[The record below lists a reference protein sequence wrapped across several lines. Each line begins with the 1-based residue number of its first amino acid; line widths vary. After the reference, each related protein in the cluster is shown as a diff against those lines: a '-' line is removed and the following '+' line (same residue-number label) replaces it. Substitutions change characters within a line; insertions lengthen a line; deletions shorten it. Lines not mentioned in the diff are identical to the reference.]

1 MCGPVTLCAVPVLA
15 PGTCPCLQHKNAP
28 CTSPALIPALSSHS
42 CSPSDHPSA
51 EAPVSWVVSKDLV
64 GGNGDMPP
72 KGQQLCRMPQPPYLK
87 LFLSWTTGPYWSRR
101 HPPLSLPKKPPS
113 VKGFTLTKN
122 GVHIRVT
129 LKAQVVY
136 KKMSAHLCEWTG
148 DCSSCW
154 VVRLDTLRESF

>member
-1 MCGPVTLCAVPVLA
+1 MCSPITLCVVPVLA
-15 PGTCPCLQHKNAP
+15 PDARLCLQHKNAP

-51 EAPVSWVVSKDLV
+51 QAPVSWVVSQDLV

-87 LFLSWTTGPYWSRR
+87 LFLLDNRSLLEPPP
-101 HPPLSLPKKPPS
+101 HPRIPKKPPS

-122 GVHIRVT
+122 GVHISVT
-129 LKAQVVY
+129 QVEY